1 MSFLGQRVVPAGAL
15 TKVYTSSDTD
25 IPEVGQVVWDEDG
38 NAYIFGQGVASCA
51 AGSWVSLDEAAQAAL
66 LAANAKGRVG
76 IAMAAI
82 VASSYGYFQIYG
94 KNLIAKVAASF
105 ADNGDVYATA
115 TAGTV
120 DDAVV
125 AGDRVKGA
133 WGRSAISGGVAT
145 MELNFPF
152 VDDIAD

>member
-1 MSFLGQRVVPAGAL
+1 MAFETQRIVPAGTL
-15 TKVYTSSDTD
+15 TEVYTTADYT
-25 IPEVGQVVWDEDG
+25 VGERVRDEAG
-38 NAYIFGQGVASCA
+38 NEYIFGLGVASCV
-51 AGSWVSLDEAAQAAL
+51 AGSWVSLDEAVQASL

-76 IAMAAI
+76 IAMAAL
-82 VASSYGYFQIYG
+82 VASTYGFFQIYG
-94 KNLIAKVAASF
+94 KNLVALVAASF

-115 TAGTV
+115 TAGTA

-145 MELNFPF
+145 MELSYPF

>member
-1 MSFLGQRVVPAGAL
+1 MSYLAQRIVPAGAL
-15 TKVYTSSDTD
+15 NAVYDAAD
-25 IPEVGQVVWDEDG
+25 FGVGELVFDEAG
-38 NAYIFGQGVASCA
+38 NGYIFGLGVANCA
-51 AGSWVSLDEAAQAAL
+51 AGSWVSLDEAVQAAL

-76 IAMAAI
+76 VAMAAI
-82 VASSYGYFQIYG
+82 VADKYGFFQVYG
-94 KNLIAKVAASF
+94 KNTIAKVAASF